1 LFGSV
6 LTVSLLVDTGASDVW
21 RSYWPSLTSSLR
33 PGFLLGAEFLGE
45 AESNTEFEQV
55 FV

>member
-1 LFGSV
+1 LG
-6 LTVSLLVDTGASDVW
+6 LGLQ
-21 RSYWPSLTSSLR
+21 
-33 PGFLLGAEFLGE
+33 LGAEFLGE

>member
-1 LFGSV
+1 MEK
-6 LTVSLLVDTGASDVW
+6 LLAVTDIFASA
-21 RSYWPSLTSSLR
+21 
-33 PGFLLGAEFLGE
+33 GFLLGAEFLEE